1 MRSLLT
7 LTAIIFF
14 TVACKVEPENIHYGT
29 DGCHHCKMTLM
40 DKRFGAEVVTAK
52 GKVYKFDDV
61 NCMMNYLSSG
71 EVDER
76 DIAFRLVID
85 YANPETLIDA
95 REAFYLKSP
104 QIKSPMASQV
114 AAFSGKSTMEEFNTE
129 WKGIYLT
136 WGELVTQFK

>member
-1 MRSLLT
+1 MRLVFCFILIT
-7 LTAIIFF
+7 LFTA
-14 TVACKVEPENIHYGT
+14 ACKVEPENINYGT
-29 DGCHHCKMTLM
+29 DGCHLCKMTLM
-40 DKRFGAEVVTAK
+40 DTRFGAEIVTTK

-61 NCMMNYLSSG
+61 NCMMNYLNAA
-71 EVDER
+71 EVEDR

-85 YANPETLIDA
+85 YANPKTLIDA
-95 REAFYLKSP
+95 RDAFYLKSS

-114 AAFSGKSTMEEFNTE
+114 AAFSTKNSMEEFDKQ